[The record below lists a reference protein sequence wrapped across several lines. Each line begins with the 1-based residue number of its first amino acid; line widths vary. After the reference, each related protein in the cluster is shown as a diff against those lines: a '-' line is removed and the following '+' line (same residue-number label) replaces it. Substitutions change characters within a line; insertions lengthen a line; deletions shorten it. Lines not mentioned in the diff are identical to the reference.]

1 MKATPMWVLSI
12 ALSTSLSAQPAEYA
26 GKPLGWMG
34 AFDPKAAEKSVTI
47 DAHVYSA
54 KQMQLARTLVGWLR
68 QSYTPTGG
76 IGQTFK
82 FANEKLTLYN
92 EHTTAQPHRYG
103 ALSRTYIDL
112 KKGPA
117 DTWIPA
123 SNTNWFMQI
132 AVNGVIGDRS
142 YAITTPEQWYFY
154 IPGEAGLSPTEREVA
169 VLDGFPSNA
178 SLRKYISWYQPKG
191 IATTLQFVVLLCK
204 DNVKPYVAVTKGE
217 YLEALG
223 QAIERDAAAK
233 KRAGGTMTAINTQ
246 LDRRRAAFARLKAKY
261 KDRLSE
267 PARTKQQPDLAIE
280 DETSFDVFENPSY
293 PSEYNVYKFDAARL
307 AAARTDT
314 PQWVVISWDAEGVAN
329 GEEAG
334 THLHRTMLERVNYDF
349 IYDYVFAPEKVRG
362 MSYRPRT

>member
-1 MKATPMWVLSI
+1 MKATLLC
-12 ALSTSLSAQPAEYA
+12 ALSLTLATSLPAQPSDYA
-26 GKPLGWMG
+26 GKALGWMS
-34 AFDPKAAEKSVTI
+34 AIDPQVVEKPVTI
-47 DAHVYSA
+47 DGHVYSA
-54 KQMQLARTLVGWLR
+54 RQMQLARTMIGWIQ

-82 FANEKLTLYN
+82 FANDKLTVYN
-92 EHTTAQPHRYG
+92 EHTKAQPHRYG

-117 DTWIPA
+117 DKWVPA

-132 AVNGVIGDRS
+132 AVNGIIGDRTYS
-142 YAITTPEQWYFY
+142 ITTPEQWYFY

-178 SLRKYISWYQPKG
+178 SLQKYISWYQPKG

-223 QAIERDAAAK
+223 RAIERDATEK
-233 KRAGGTMTAINTQ
+233 KNAGGGVASINTQ
-246 LDRRRAAFARLKAKY
+246 LDRRRAALARLRAKY
-261 KDRLSE
+261 RDRLSE
-267 PARTKQQPDLAIE
+267 PAKTKQQPDLAIE
-280 DETSFDVFENPSY
+280 DETSFDVFENSSY
-293 PSEYNVYKFDAARL
+293 PSEYSVYKFEPSVL

-314 PQWVVISWDAEGVAN
+314 PQWVVISWEAEGVAN

-349 IYDYVFAPEKVRG
+349 IYDYFFAPERVRG
-362 MSYRPRT
+362 MTYRPRR